1 MRSEYFPWR
10 ELFVPESD
18 PYSAVQLRGQ
28 KVRDCR
34 VPANP
39 PNLLT
44 RIDGKLETIPGP
56 NTVVKEGRK
65 EMK

>member
-18 PYSAVQLRGQ
+18 PYSTVQLRVQ
-28 KVRDCR
+28 KCRDCR

-44 RIDGKLETIPGP
+44 RIDGKSETIPAP
-56 NTVVKEGRK
+56 NTDVSEGRK
-65 EMK
+65 EV